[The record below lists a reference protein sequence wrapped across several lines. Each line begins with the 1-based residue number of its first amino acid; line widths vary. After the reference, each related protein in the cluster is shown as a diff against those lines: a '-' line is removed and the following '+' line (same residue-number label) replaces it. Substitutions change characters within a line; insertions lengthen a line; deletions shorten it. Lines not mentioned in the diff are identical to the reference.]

1 MTPRSLVGMTMGARK
16 RRARAVTYVALNEV
30 TFVEAAEALAAP
42 IHCARFH
49 ARKFPRHEYDLQ
61 MYKFVR
67 LRYRIGQR
75 LRPCPGCAK
84 CGSPVRRFVPVVG
97 WCRPRDWVLWDGAK
111 LWRGGRRWRRPCPIT
126 NLRDYSE
133 AADRGT
139 WKELFCDG
147 SGVLPARAKKVRR

>member
-30 TFVEAAEALAAP
+30 TFVETAEALAAP

-67 LRYRIGQR
+67 LGYRIGQR
-75 LRPCPGCAK
+75 LRPCPGNGCRRGQSWCLRCDGTGVVSAK
-84 CGSPVRRFVPVVG
+84 PKTVRR
-97 WCRPRDWVLWDGAK
+97 
-111 LWRGGRRWRRPCPIT
+111 
-126 NLRDYSE
+126 
-133 AADRGT
+133 
-139 WKELFCDG
+139 
-147 SGVLPARAKKVRR
+147 